1 LAELAKKE
9 QEDAKGIQTE
19 PLFAS
24 MLNQILSV
32 STQPHAPRL
41 AEKMELAIKPFKMR
55 SLLVIKSICKEGMR
69 TLHMLA
75 KVV

>member
-1 LAELAKKE
+1 
-9 QEDAKGIQTE
+9 
-19 PLFAS
+19 
-24 MLNQILSV
+24 MVNQILSV
-32 STQPHAPRL
+32 STQPQAPRL

>member
-1 LAELAKKE
+1 
-9 QEDAKGIQTE
+9 
-19 PLFAS
+19 
-24 MLNQILSV
+24 MVNQILSV